1 MIPKACLNRT
11 KGLITTL
18 FKSAIVLL
26 AYETAGMSAR
36 ADIVYMSGNSTNSN
50 FYITFSGT
58 SITVTSAAPQYAC
71 LKFNSTGIYAFNGN
85 TYQPTSSK
93 VAYGSMIDYNS
104 IFTTSKVLPNQTS
117 AADHVYYGIRADA
130 GSGHYY
136 YGWIQVSEPKP
147 ATTVTINGIAFE
159 STLDRGIAAGST
171 VAAVPEPGTFVLFSM
186 AGGAAA
192 IAALRKRWASRKSET
207 TPATIEQDL
216 AVS

>member
-93 VAYGSMIDYNS
+93 VAYGSMIDSDS

-147 ATTVTINGIAFE
+147 ATTVTINGVAFE
-159 STLDRGIAAGST
+159 STPDRAIAAGSI
-171 VAAVPEPGTFVLFSM
+171 ASVPEPGTLVLFSM

-192 IAALRKRWASRKSET
+192 IAALRKRWASRKSIT
-207 TPATIEQDL
+207 APATIEPSF